1 MRRKKKRTKKV
12 AKMTSSS
19 SPPPVTQAPPPPME
33 CDGYPY
39 PMVPNDIEH
48 ECSFYLPYDGNGN
61 GNGNGHSSCGG
72 GGGMLA
78 CTLYYHP
85 TSAST
90 TTSSASSTKSSITA
104 STSTQNNNRE
114 SILVVNSSSLKTL
127 DRSIPFIIIC
137 HGYASWR
144 NQMLLAFLAGGLYN
158 NKETTKQ
165 QKFHIL
171 RFDFVNNGHS
181 YLLTNNDA
189 NNDVCYYSNYQ
200 VEYDNLQTIIEFVQQ
215 ELQCRIAC
223 IIGHSKATYNLLKYA
238 SEQQQLES
246 KQENKNL
253 HHIPCFVNLSG
264 RYYVPGSYDITKR
277 FTKLNIQDEL
287 NSKGQVVVGKC
298 GRRDCVLTKECL
310 QERNSL
316 NTQSIVFKICEKHDT
331 YVLTIHGT
339 QDEMIPASDA
349 YQFEKVFLL
358 NNPKIHELC
367 IVEGANHN
375 YNGLKYNQQLIST
388 IFNFITTKQ
397 HLPPV
402 EGV

>member
-1 MRRKKKRTKKV
+1 
-12 AKMTSSS
+12 MTSSS

-158 NKETTKQ
+158 QKEKNQ
-165 QKFHIL
+165 NQKKFHVL
-171 RFDFVNNGHS
+171 RFDFINNGHS
-181 YLLTNNDA
+181 HYTTLG
-189 NNDVCYYSNYQ
+189 NDVAEDHDNVCYFSNYQ
-200 VEYDNLQTIIEFVQQ
+200 VEYDNLQTIIKFVQQ
-215 ELQCRIAC
+215 DLKCSIAC
-223 IIGHSKATYNLLKYA
+223 LIGHSKATYNILKYA
-238 SEQQQLES
+238 SEQSEQES
-246 KQENKNL
+246 NL

-264 RYYVPGSYDITKR
+264 RYYIPGTYDLMKR
-277 FTKLNIQDEL
+277 FTKRNIQDEL
-287 NSKGQVVVGKC
+287 NSNNGQVVVGKC
-298 GRRDCVLTKECL
+298 GIRDCVLTKQCL
-310 QERNSL
+310 QERNTL
-316 NTQSIVFKICEKHDT
+316 DTQAILSKICEKNNDT
-331 YVLTIHGT
+331 TTYILTIHGT
-339 QDEMIPASDA
+339 QDEMIPVQDA
-349 YQFEKVFLL
+349 YKFDKALL
-358 NNPKIHELC
+358 PKSNHELC

-388 IFNFITTKQ
+388 IYNFITTKQ